1 VAIASRVMTSSETQ
15 EPVELTCAE
24 CEQIFISNL
33 GITVLA
39 TETTAPDGTA
49 LFLHFCSTE
58 CSDEWHAKHP

>member
-1 VAIASRVMTSSETQ
+1 MTPSESQ
-15 EPVELTCAE
+15 ESTELTCAE

-49 LFLHFCSTE
+49 LYLHFCSPE
-58 CSDEWHAKHP
+58 CSDAWHAKHA